1 MKKSLL
7 KMLFVLCVLCFGF
20 SAQAQTMVDN
30 YKFNYTYDQSGNRV
44 QRVMQVYQVAQ
55 KFEGIDSIPHNVV
68 LVYPN
73 PTFGL
78 LNITLT
84 TFDNESYQLFDMMG
98 KEIKRGNFTSA
109 QTTIDISEEGSGQY
123 LLRILSKGKYQDY
136 KIVKKS

>member
-1 MKKSLL
+1 MKKTFLQT
-7 KMLFVLCVLCFGF
+7 LFVLYFLCFAF
-20 SAQAQTMVDN
+20 SEQAQTTVSN

-44 QRVMQVYQVAQ
+44 QRVMQVNQVAQ
-55 KFEGIDSIPHNVV
+55 KSDGVDSIPRNVV

-78 LNITLT
+78 LNVTLT

-98 KEIKRGNFTSA
+98 KEIKRGSFTSA

-123 LLRILSKGKYQDY
+123 LLRIFSKGKYQDY